1 MTNPVPDI
9 ETVVATT
16 LILARS
22 GGFPVK
28 CCAAKPHQ
36 HKGVACPSPGKRPL
50 DPAWQAADVNRNLSD
65 FADWLDE
72 GYTVGVGLSGRL
84 IGLDADVTDG
94 LERFFARVN
103 EPVPVSMGDV
113 VPATGKR
120 HLYVEAPYDLDDR
133 DVIGTFSDGNGVK
146 LGEVARKGARQF
158 IVPGSPW
165 VSPDGSVSDTR
176 VWNEV
181 EQVAT
186 LSEAAMSLLLRGSNG
201 AAHLSVVSAG
211 GDWTWDVDMGSRHV
225 LLLNESRRLAGSIR
239 DAHDLAE
246 MVWKWGQRHGL
257 TGPHPETGRA
267 ITPDEV
273 LDMCITG
280 IAKFDEDPAPIT
292 LLVPRAEELRAQQAP
307 VVIPESGLFI
317 NVRDY
322 HAAAPKVIDWV
333 SPLAAYGT
341 VSLVSGLPKSG
352 KSTLISNLLAARESN
367 AVFLWGDPVP
377 TGPMVLVS
385 EEGGFPVVRKTHG
398 LTTLDILDRLAFVVA
413 GLRSLDHL
421 LAALTTWVD
430 HQPGPALVII
440 DTLAVWGDIKDENDA
455 IAATNAIVALRV
467 WAQHHGAAVVLVHH
481 TRKGGGDYGEAVRGS
496 GGIVAAVDTSIEL
509 SRPAGVRDD
518 KRSLDIIGR
527 LDYGV
532 TRTLDYD
539 RSTGEYRVSN
549 ELPVEKYPTDQ
560 FPLDGSGAAGFTNVE
575 AGQVWGMAPNSA
587 NRRLK
592 ELCDAGVLVAR
603 QEQAAGSRA
612 KHLAYWKARPL
623 LVVDA
628 RSVSEQMA
636 DIFASDERDD

>member
-1 MTNPVPDI
+1 MTNPVPDT

-186 LSEAAMSLLLRGSNG
+186 LSEAAMGLLLRGSNG
-201 AAHLSVVSAG
+201 AARLSVVSAG

-257 TGPHPETGRA
+257 TGPHPETGRS

-292 LLVPRAEELRAQQAP
+292 LLVPRAEAYQQQEKLAAQQATLRTLTELP
-307 VVIPESGLFI
+307 FGTP
-317 NVRDY
+317 
-322 HAAAPKVIDWV
+322 P
-333 SPLAAYGT
+333 SPLVLGT
-341 VSLVSGLPKSG
+341 FIAPEGWTVLYANGGTG
-352 KSTLISNLLAARESN
+352 KGLLALWMMRHVLFEQPDITICVLDYEGHEWEWGNRARAMGWSQAEMDR
-367 AVFLWGDPVP
+367 VFYVDPYDP
-377 TGPMVLVS
+377 AWKAG
-385 EEGGFPVVRKTHG
+385 H
-398 LTTLDILDRLAFVVA
+398 TLA
-413 GLRSLDHL
+413 GLAPELRRVGDDLGVGLYVVDSYTTAASSESELGGAKGAVEFFKGG
-421 LAALTTWVD
+421 AALGV
-430 HQPGPALVII
+430 PGLV
-440 DTLAVWGDIKDENDA
+440 LA
-455 IAATNAIVALRV
+455 
-467 WAQHHGAAVVLVHH
+467 H
-481 TRKGGGDYGEAVRGS
+481 TS
-496 GGIVAAVDTSIEL
+496 S
-509 SRPAGVRDD
+509 
-518 KRSLDIIGR
+518 
-527 LDYGV
+527 
-532 TRTLDYD
+532 
-539 RSTGEYRVSN
+539 
-549 ELPVEKYPTDQ
+549 
-560 FPLDGSGAAGFTNVE
+560 
-575 AGQVWGMAPNSA
+575 
-587 NRRLK
+587 
-592 ELCDAGVLVAR
+592 
-603 QEQAAGSRA
+603 
-612 KHLAYWKARPL
+612 
-623 LVVDA
+623 
-628 RSVSEQMA
+628 
-636 DIFASDERDD
+636 SDERFPAKPFGSVFVHNLARETWAGSQMGSETNLTVPGLFGVTATSIQVELRNKKRSAGGKVTAQQGFDIEFRSNGDIRVDYQQNYERPVRDLILDVLATTTKPMTAKALSAAIREDTERVVDETTIRRTIARGIDGVETSVERPYTYSLSSVDEAS